1 MVKKLALLA
10 VGLSVATSG
19 VVLAQN
25 MGSSATGSENRPA
38 MGGQMATN
46 MTQGTSGQSGQAMQG
61 PGMGMMMPPPCMISG
76 DEDGTKMAA
85 YVKAFF
91 TAVRTNR
98 TKMRAIEDANKSAM
112 RKAEDAFLD
121 EAIAAADDG
130 ENMTESLQSAQED
143 YQDAVNEAAAVA
155 SKARRMLEKE
165 QKAAI
170 KLLRDQA
177 GCTAPKRPTAS
188 ASPKPMMTDG
198 AQGGMQQ
205 GGQQGRPSGGPQG
218 GMPTGQTGVQGRPF
232 EPGSM
237 PTGQQ

>member
-46 MTQGTSGQSGQAMQG
+46 MTQGTSAQPGQGMQG
-61 PGMGMMMPPPCMISG
+61 PGMGMIMPPPCMISG
-76 DEDGTKMAA
+76 DEDGSKMAA

-98 TKMRAIEDANKSAM
+98 SKMRAIEDAHRTAM
-112 RKAEDAFLD
+112 RQAEDAFLD

-130 ENMTESLQSAQED
+130 EDMTESLQAAQED
-143 YQDAVNEAAAVA
+143 YQDAVSGASTTA

-165 QKAAI
+165 QKAAL

-177 GCTAPKRPTAS
+177 GCAAPKRPTNS
-188 ASPKPMMTDG
+188 ASSTS
-198 AQGGMQQ
+198 GGM
-205 GGQQGRPSGGPQG
+205 GGNSEGGQGRPSGAPQG
-218 GMPTGQTGVQGRPF
+218 GMPSGQTGVQGRPF
-232 EPGSM
+232 EPGTT
-237 PTGQQ
+237 PTGQR